1 MRTWTVA
8 VLAAVLAVGAVGCG
22 GSSSKKSGSASG
34 SGSNANSGGAYG
46 GSGGASAPSSSGPAM
61 SSGSKLM
68 LAADEEGKLYFN
80 PSKLKAKAGSVTL
93 VMNNP
98 KTTGKMHGISI
109 EGNGLDKDGKVV
121 GPGATSKLT
130 LTLKPGKY
138 TFYCP
143 VPGHRQGGM
152 QGTLTVQ

>member
-8 VLAAVLAVGAVGCG
+8 VLAAVLAVGAAGC
-22 GSSSKKSGSASG
+22 GSSSKKSSSASG
-34 SGSNANSGGAYG
+34 SGSGSNAGGAYG
-46 GSGGASAPSSSGPAM
+46 GSGGASAAPSSGAM
-61 SSGSKLM
+61 KASGSKVK

-80 PSKLKAKAGSVTL
+80 PTKLSAKAGKVTL

-98 KTTGKMHGISI
+98 KTTGKMHGIAV
-109 EGNGLDKDGKVV
+109 EGQGVDKDGKVV
-121 GPGATSKLT
+121 GPGSSSTVTVS
-130 LTLKPGKY
+130 LKPGKY

>member
-1 MRTWTVA
+1 MRRLTVA
-8 VLAAVLAVGAVGCG
+8 VLAAVLVVAAAGC
-22 GSSSKKSGSASG
+22 GSSSKKSSSASG
-34 SGSNANSGGAYG
+34 SSSSSNSGGAYG
-46 GSGGASAPSSSGPAM
+46 GSGGAS
-61 SSGSKLM
+61 SGSKLK

-80 PSKLKAKAGSVTL
+80 PSKLSAKAGKATL

-98 KTTGKMHGISI
+98 KTTGKMHGIAV

-121 GPGATSKLT
+121 GPGSTST
-130 LTLKPGKY
+130 LSVTLKPGKY

>member
-1 MRTWTVA
+1 MRRLTVA
-8 VLAAVLAVGAVGCG
+8 VLAAVLVVAAAGC
-22 GSSSKKSGSASG
+22 GSSSKKSSSASG
-34 SGSNANSGGAYG
+34 SSSSSNSGGAYG
-46 GSGGASAPSSSGPAM
+46 GSGGASAQSSSGAKAA
-61 SSGSKLM
+61 GSKLK

-80 PSKLKAKAGSVTL
+80 PSKLSAKAGKVTV

-98 KTTGKMHGISI
+98 KTTGKMHGIAV
-109 EGNGLDKDGKVV
+109 EGNGLDKGGKVV
-121 GPGATSKLT
+121 GPGSTST
-130 LTLKPGKY
+130 LSVTPKPGKY

>member
-1 MRTWTVA
+1 MRRLTVA
-8 VLAAVLAVGAVGCG
+8 VLAAVLVVAAAGC
-22 GSSSKKSGSASG
+22 GSSSKKSSSASG
-34 SGSNANSGGAYG
+34 SSSSSNSGGAYG
-46 GSGGASAPSSSGPAM
+46 GSGGASSGAKAA
-61 SSGSKLM
+61 GSKLK

-80 PSKLKAKAGSVTL
+80 PSKLSAKAGKATL

-98 KTTGKMHGISI
+98 KTTGKMHGIAV

-121 GPGATSKLT
+121 GPGSTST
-130 LTLKPGKY
+130 LSVTLKPGKY

>member
-1 MRTWTVA
+1 MRRLTVA
-8 VLAAVLAVGAVGCG
+8 VLAAVLVVAAAGCG
-22 GSSSKKSGSASG
+22 SSGKKSSSASG
-34 SGSNANSGGAYG
+34 SSSSSNSGGAYG
-46 GSGGASAPSSSGPAM
+46 GSGGASSGAKAA
-61 SSGSKLM
+61 GSKLK

-80 PSKLKAKAGSVTL
+80 PSKLSAKAGKATL

-98 KTTGKMHGISI
+98 KTTGKMHGIAV

-121 GPGATSKLT
+121 GAGSTST
-130 LTLKPGKY
+130 LSVTLKPGKY

>member
-1 MRTWTVA
+1 MRRLTVA
-8 VLAAVLAVGAVGCG
+8 VLAAVLVVAAAGCG
-22 GSSSKKSGSASG
+22 SSGKKSSSASG
-34 SGSNANSGGAYG
+34 SSSSSNSGGAYG
-46 GSGGASAPSSSGPAM
+46 GSGGASSGAKAA
-61 SSGSKLM
+61 GSKLK

-80 PSKLKAKAGSVTL
+80 PSKLSAKAGKATL

-98 KTTGKMHGISI
+98 KTTGKMHGIAV

-121 GPGATSKLT
+121 GPGSTST
-130 LTLKPGKY
+130 LSVTLKPGKY

>member
-1 MRTWTVA
+1 MRRLTVA
-8 VLAAVLAVGAVGCG
+8 VLAAVLVVAAAGC
-22 GSSSKKSGSASG
+22 GSSSKKSSSASG
-34 SGSNANSGGAYG
+34 SSSSSNSGGAYG
-46 GSGGASAPSSSGPAM
+46 GSGGASAAQSSSGAKAA
-61 SSGSKLM
+61 GSKLK

-80 PSKLKAKAGSVTL
+80 PSKLSAKAGKATL

-98 KTTGKMHGISI
+98 KTTGKMHGIAV

-121 GPGATSKLT
+121 GPGSTST
-130 LTLKPGKY
+130 LSVTLKPGKY